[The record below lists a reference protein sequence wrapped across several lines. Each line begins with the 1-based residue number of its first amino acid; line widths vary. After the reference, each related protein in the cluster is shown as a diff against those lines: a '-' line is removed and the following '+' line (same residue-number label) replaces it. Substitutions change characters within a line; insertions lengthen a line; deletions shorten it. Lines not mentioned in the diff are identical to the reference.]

1 MDAVI
6 VIDVVIPPL
15 LTIVY
20 TYCIVYLFAVRTLT
34 HTYQVTAVAGRA
46 GTALTTHAFRAP
58 DRASFFLWV
67 SRHHSQSY
75 TNPISYPQLI
85 ITVLYPQL

>member
-6 VIDVVIPPL
+6 VVDVAL
-15 LTIVY
+15 LT
-20 TYCIVYLFAVRTLT
+20 IVYLFAVRTFN
-34 HTYQVTAVAGRA
+34 QVTAVAGRA

-67 SRHHSQSY
+67 RRHYSYSQPY
-75 TNPISYPQLI
+75 TNPMSYPQS
-85 ITVLYPQL
+85 